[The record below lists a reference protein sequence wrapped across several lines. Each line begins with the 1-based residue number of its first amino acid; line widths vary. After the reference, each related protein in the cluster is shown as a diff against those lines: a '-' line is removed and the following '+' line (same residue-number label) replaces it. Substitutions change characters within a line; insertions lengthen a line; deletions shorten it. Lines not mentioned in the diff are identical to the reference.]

1 MNIHPSTQA
10 GTAPAAWLS
19 GRFLPHIF
27 AGDRPEKF
35 KSTEW
40 SALDVRNH
48 AWSEGGQL
56 MQSLNQAN
64 GITTLHGLVVHGAAC
79 ASLLALGSMAAVGR
93 ESSYELVMTDV
104 AYATPGG
111 EFIGQWPTPVT
122 PIEPQQPANETRKGD
137 EQYSEIFMPVVED
150 LALSELQSLETVQE
164 DVLVS
169 HQVVNEMPK
178 TGFEQLILT
187 AEDLTAPQEVEKAV
201 TANPIMHFSVEV
213 VSSQQGGLPESGI
226 SHDDRPSFKGHAA
239 PDNLIELV
247 NQYGEV
253 LGSSV
258 VDQSGRW
265 YIELQQPLDN
275 GSYDF
280 SFYTTASD
288 GVREIAG
295 QNLHLII
302 AVAPVMVEPAIV
314 EIGLPVID
322 APSFSLLPMVEN
334 EPALNL
340 DLIVAVEPV
349 QVKSDFAFGLSDLLL
364 DNTTELLFVEP
375 QDNTQATF
383 DESALQMLIHPQGGI
398 TLWQDQEDLALMGIE
413 YTPTAATIGID
424 SMLSD
429 LMAQNNH

>member
-1 MNIHPSTQA
+1 MNIHSSTQA

-40 SALDVRNH
+40 STLDVRNH

-64 GITTLHGLVVHGAAC
+64 GITSLHGLVVHGAAC

-93 ESSYELVMTDV
+93 ESSYELVMANV

-122 PIEPQQPANETRKGD
+122 PVEPQQPASETRKGD
-137 EQYSEIFMPVVED
+137 EQHNEIFMPVVED
-150 LALSELQSLETVQE
+150 VALSEPQSQQTVQE
-164 DVLVS
+164 EVLVS
-169 HQVVNEMPK
+169 HQVDNEMPK
-178 TGFEQLILT
+178 TVFEQLILT
-187 AEDLTAPQEVEKAV
+187 AEELPALEEAEKAV
-201 TANPIMHFSVEV
+201 TANPIVHFSVEAV
-213 VSSQQGGLPESGI
+213 NAQQGALPESGI
-226 SHDDRPSFKGHAA
+226 SHDDRPSFKGQAA
-239 PDNLIELV
+239 PGSLIELV
-247 NQYGEV
+247 NQHGEI

-258 VDQSGRW
+258 VDQSGHW
-265 YIELQQPLDN
+265 YIELHQPLDN

-280 SFYTTASD
+280 SFYTTGSD
-288 GVREIAG
+288 GVREMAG

-302 AVAPVMVEPAIV
+302 AVAPVMVEPVIV
-314 EIGLPVID
+314 ESGLPIID
-322 APSFSLLPMVEN
+322 APSFSVLPIIEN
-334 EPALNL
+334 EPVLNL

-349 QVKSDFAFGLSDLLL
+349 QVASDFAFGLSDLLL
-364 DNTTELLFVEP
+364 DSATELLFVESP
-375 QDNTQATF
+375 DQTLATF

-398 TLWQDQEDLALMGIE
+398 TLWQEQEDLALMGIE
-413 YTPTAATIGID
+413 YTPTAAALSTD
-424 SMLSD
+424 AMLAD
-429 LMAQNNH
+429 LMAQYND